1 MIHVDIVA
9 CISMWQI
16 CYLCRI
22 LCALKCIIMQQFIF
36 DSFAHSFASFCLFR
50 FALCFYFHL
59 GCGIKSR
66 LGKWEYRIETLF
78 RQYLFNPDE
87 QNYGRIKAKKNTRN
101 MLSSDDDENE
111 FQIQIQFKWF
121 YSLFSIIIV
130 CNRISFP
137 TQASQLYTH
146 ISNLLAQSRKPKA
159 NPYTDTHTYDDII
172 CYNEFNLNALKSV
185 CFVS

>member
-1 MIHVDIVA
+1 MAKEHKWRRSMKRWTLGQLRGMIHVDIVA

-87 QNYGRIKAKKNTRN
+87 QRYGRIKAKKKILGICSVQMMMRTNSRYRY
-101 MLSSDDDENE
+101 SSSG
-111 FQIQIQFKWF
+111 FTV
-121 YSLFSIIIV
+121 YS
-130 CNRISFP
+130 
-137 TQASQLYTH
+137 
-146 ISNLLAQSRKPKA
+146 QS
-159 NPYTDTHTYDDII
+159 
-172 CYNEFNLNALKSV
+172 
-185 CFVS
+185 

>member
-1 MIHVDIVA
+1 MAKEHKWRRSMKRWTLGQLRGMIHVDIVA

-66 LGKWEYRIETLF
+66 FGKWEYRIETLF

-87 QNYGRIKAKKNTRN
+87 QRYGRIKAKKKN
-101 MLSSDDDENE
+101 SEYA
-111 FQIQIQFKWF
+111 QFRWWWERIPDIDTVQVVLQF
-121 YSLFSIIIV
+121 ILNH
-130 CNRISFP
+130 NR
-137 TQASQLYTH
+137 
-146 ISNLLAQSRKPKA
+146 
-159 NPYTDTHTYDDII
+159 
-172 CYNEFNLNALKSV
+172 V
-185 CFVS
+185 